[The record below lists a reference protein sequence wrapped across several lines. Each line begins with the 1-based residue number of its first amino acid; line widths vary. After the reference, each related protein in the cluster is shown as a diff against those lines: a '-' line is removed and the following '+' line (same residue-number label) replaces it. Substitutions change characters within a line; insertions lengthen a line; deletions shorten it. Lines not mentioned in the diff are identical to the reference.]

1 MSLTNKN
8 PAYRRYMWR
17 GAAVSAA
24 YVASVFLASL
34 VIPDGAKT
42 APLYLAVATLPG
54 IFIGLW
60 VWVMARLLIELDD
73 EYLRFVEVQ
82 KALIATGFTLAWTGA
97 WGLAELFLPHLPK
110 VPIFFVFP
118 AWCAA
123 LCIGQIIVHLRNR
136 DAGTTP

>member
-1 MSLTNKN
+1 MSRTNKN

-24 YVASVFLASL
+24 YVASVFLATL
-34 VIPDGAKT
+34 VVPDGAKT
-42 APLYLAVATLPG
+42 APLYLVVAMLPG

-73 EYLRFVEVQ
+73 ENLRFVEVQ
-82 KALIATGFTLAWTGA
+82 KALIATGVTLAWTGA
-97 WGLAELFLPHLPK
+97 WGLAELFLPDLPK

-118 AWCAA
+118 AWCLA
-123 LCIGQIIVHLRNR
+123 LCIGQIIVHLRSG
-136 DAGTTP
+136 DAGGAP